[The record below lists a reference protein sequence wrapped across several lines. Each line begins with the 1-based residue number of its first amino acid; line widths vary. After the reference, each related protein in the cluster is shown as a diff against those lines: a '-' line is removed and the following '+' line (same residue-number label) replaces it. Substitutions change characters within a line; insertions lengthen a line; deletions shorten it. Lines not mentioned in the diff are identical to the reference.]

1 MNSVLYPISRPL
13 EIVLPTYRYLNLH
26 CLALLGYAVLGKAFA
41 YLGYHPLYIGEVLL
55 ATGLIHLALH
65 KGLPIFQSS
74 SILLFLLMLWGAT
87 CTVPYIQRYGI
98 LALRDAV
105 IWGYGLFAFLIA
117 SAIVAR
123 PATFSILLDR
133 YRSFSILFLLLS
145 PIVWLISTGTGIVT
159 VETPGGP
166 AMIIKNGDLMV
177 HLTRRLRFHL
187 SKDKA
192 TLDWL
197 ALALATPLW
206 HGFGC
211 EGWCSECIRS
221 IGFLVV
227 VNFRAQR
234 VIAVLLVVST
244 LVLVANLLD
253 LRVKVPGVGREMSV
267 RSLTNG
273 LASVFVNVGAV
284 EYDSTKAWRVRWWSK
299 IVSYTFEGPY
309 FWTGKGFGVNLAHDD
324 GFNVDTERSLRSPHN
339 GHLTFLARTGV
350 PGSPALDFGSGQ
362 LGMAGFRVLQTTSAL
377 ARSDPG
383 LLSKN
388 DPDSL

>member
-55 ATGLIHLALH
+55 ATGLIHLAFH

-74 SILLFLLMLWGAT
+74 LSILLFLLMLWGAT

-117 SAIVAR
+117 LAIVAR

-177 HLTRRLRFHL
+177 HLTGVFAFIYLKIRRLWTGWLLLLPLLFGMGLGARAGVL
-187 SKDKA
+187 SA
-192 TLDWL
+192 FV
-197 ALALATPLW
+197 A
-206 HGFGC
+206 
-211 EGWCSECIRS
+211 

-227 VNFRAQR
+227 VNLRAQR

-244 LVLVANLLD
+244 
-253 LRVKVPGVGREMSV
+253 
-267 RSLTNG
+267 
-273 LASVFVNVGAV
+273 
-284 EYDSTKAWRVRWWSK
+284 
-299 IVSYTFEGPY
+299 
-309 FWTGKGFGVNLAHDD
+309 
-324 GFNVDTERSLRSPHN
+324 
-339 GHLTFLARTGV
+339 
-350 PGSPALDFGSGQ
+350 
-362 LGMAGFRVLQTTSAL
+362 
-377 ARSDPG
+377 
-383 LLSKN
+383 
-388 DPDSL
+388 